1 MLYPDDLKYTEEH
14 EWVRQDGRIVTV
26 GITHFAQD
34 QLGDIV
40 DVDLPEPGA
49 KVGQM
54 KECGAIESVKTASDL
69 FSPVEGTIVE
79 RNDKLVSRLDGQKNA
94 DFHPEWVNQDPYGKG
109 WLFKVELGPGASTDH
124 LLEAAAYRT
133 MVE

>member
-1 MLYPDDLKYTEEH
+1 MYPQDLKYTEEH
-14 EWVRQDGRIVTV
+14 EWVRVEDGTATV

-49 KVGQM
+49 SVGFM

-69 FSPVEGTIVE
+69 FAPVSGTVTDRNQQLQSRVE
-79 RNDKLVSRLDGQKNA
+79 GQKNA

-109 WLFKVELGPGASTDH
+109 WLFKVKLSAPSELDG
-124 LLEAAAYRT
+124 LLDAAAYAKL
-133 MVE
+133 VD